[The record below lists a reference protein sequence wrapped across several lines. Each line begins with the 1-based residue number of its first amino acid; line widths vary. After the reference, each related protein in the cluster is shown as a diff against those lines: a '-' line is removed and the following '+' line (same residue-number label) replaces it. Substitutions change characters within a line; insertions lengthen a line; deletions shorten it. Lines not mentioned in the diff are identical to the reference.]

1 MIYFM
6 EIIVVF
12 SKSDTVVSSIQGLL
26 NAEIQLDVSLIDNK
40 LGEMKILVST
50 EETATKSFVKFH
62 QEDKD
67 EVYVPT
73 EF

>member
-1 MIYFM
+1 M
-6 EIIVVF
+6 EVIAVF
-12 SKSDTVVSSIQGLL
+12 SKSDAVVSSIEELL
-26 NAEIQLDVSLIDNK
+26 NAEIQLNVSLIANK
-40 LGEMKILVST
+40 IGEMKILVSA